1 MYQPFV
7 FKDENMNTITVV
19 CSTRK
24 IDESY
29 VNHVKKFFSHPKN
42 EYFFVE
48 NDGSQSLPSLYNE
61 YMNKSSNDVV
71 VFIHDDLEF
80 ETRNLT
86 PKILKLFDRN
96 PEYGIIGLAGTD
108 NLLSGQWWED
118 KESMQG
124 QVGHINGNKRYVS
137 KYSGSFGDDLKEVV
151 VIDGLFIMVH
161 KNRIKEQFDTQFE
174 GFHFYDLPICLLN
187 YLKGV
192 KIGVTTK
199 IKLYHKSIG
208 MTDKKW
214 VKNKLFF
221 EALYEK
227 HLPLKV

>member
-1 MYQPFV
+1 
-7 FKDENMNTITVV
+7 MNTITVV

-29 VNHVKKFFSHPKN
+29 VKHVRKFFSHPKN
-42 EYFFVE
+42 QYIFVE
-48 NDGSQSLPSLYNE
+48 NDGSKSLTQVYNE
-61 YMNKSSNDVV
+61 GLEQSINDIV

-80 ETRNLT
+80 ETKNLT
-86 PKILKLFDRN
+86 PKIIKLFDRN
-96 PEYGIIGLAGTD
+96 PEYGILGLAGTD

-118 KESMQG
+118 KDSMQG
-124 QVGHINGNKRYVS
+124 QVGHINGDKRYVS
-137 KYSGSFGDDLKEVV
+137 KYSKSFGDTIKEVT
-151 VIDGLFIMVH
+151 VIDGLFMMVH
-161 KNRIKEQFDTQFE
+161 KKRIKKTFDTQFE

-187 YLKGV
+187 HLEGV

-208 MTDKKW
+208 EVDKKW
-214 VKNKLFF
+214 RKNKLFF

-227 HLPLKV
+227 YLPLKV

>member
-1 MYQPFV
+1 
-7 FKDENMNTITVV
+7 MNTITVV

-29 VNHVKKFFSHPKN
+29 VKHVRKFFSHPKN
-42 EYFFVE
+42 QYIFVE
-48 NDGSQSLPSLYNE
+48 NDGGKSLTEVYNDGLE
-61 YMNKSSNDVV
+61 KSVNDIV

-80 ETRNLT
+80 ETKNLT
-86 PKILKLFDRN
+86 PKIIKLFDRN
-96 PEYGIIGLAGTD
+96 PEYGILGLAGTD

-118 KESMQG
+118 KDSLQG
-124 QVGHINGNKRYVS
+124 QVGHINEGKRYVS
-137 KYSGSFGDDLKEVV
+137 KYSKSFGDVIKEVI
-151 VIDGLFIMVH
+151 VIDGLFMMVH
-161 KNRIKEQFDTQFE
+161 KKRVKKTFDTQFE

-187 YLKGV
+187 HLEGV

-208 MTDKKW
+208 EVDKKW
-214 VKNKLFF
+214 RKNKLFF

-227 HLPLKV
+227 YLPLKV

>member
-1 MYQPFV
+1 
-7 FKDENMNTITVV
+7 MNTITVV

-29 VNHVKKFFSHPKN
+29 VKHVRKFFSHPKN
-42 EYFFVE
+42 QYIFVE
-48 NDGSQSLPSLYNE
+48 NDGGKSLTEVYNDGLE
-61 YMNKSSNDVV
+61 KSVNDIV

-80 ETRNLT
+80 ETKNLT
-86 PKILKLFDRN
+86 PKIIKLFDRN
-96 PEYGIIGLAGTD
+96 PDYGILGLAGTD

-118 KESMQG
+118 KDSMQG
-124 QVGHINGNKRYVS
+124 QVGHINGDKRYVS
-137 KYSGSFGDDLKEVV
+137 KYSKSFGDTIKEVT
-151 VIDGLFIMVH
+151 VIDGLFMMVH
-161 KNRIKEQFDTQFE
+161 KKRIKKTFDTQFE

-187 YLKGV
+187 HLEGV

-208 MTDKKW
+208 EVDKKW
-214 VKNKLFF
+214 RKNKLFF

-227 HLPLKV
+227 YLPLKV

>member
-1 MYQPFV
+1 
-7 FKDENMNTITVV
+7 MNTITVV

-29 VNHVKKFFSHPKN
+29 VKHVRKFFSHPKN
-42 EYFFVE
+42 QYIFVE
-48 NDGSQSLPSLYNE
+48 NDGSKSLTEVYNDGLE
-61 YMNKSSNDVV
+61 KSVNDIV

-80 ETRNLT
+80 ETKNLT
-86 PKILKLFDRN
+86 PKIIKLFDRN
-96 PEYGIIGLAGTD
+96 PEYGILGLAGTD

-118 KESMQG
+118 KDSLQG
-124 QVGHINGNKRYVS
+124 QVGHINEGKRYVS
-137 KYSGSFGDDLKEVV
+137 KYSKSFGDVIKEVI
-151 VIDGLFIMVH
+151 VIDGLFMMVH
-161 KNRIKEQFDTQFE
+161 KKRVKKTFDTQFE

-187 YLKGV
+187 HLEGV

-208 MTDKKW
+208 EVDKKW
-214 VKNKLFF
+214 RKNKLFF

-227 HLPLKV
+227 YLPLKV

>member
-1 MYQPFV
+1 
-7 FKDENMNTITVV
+7 MNTITVV

-29 VNHVKKFFSHPKN
+29 VKHVRKFFSHPKN
-42 EYFFVE
+42 QYIFVE
-48 NDGSQSLPSLYNE
+48 NDGSKSLTEVYNDGLE
-61 YMNKSSNDVV
+61 KSVNDIV

-80 ETRNLT
+80 ETKNLT
-86 PKILKLFDRN
+86 PKIIKLFDRN
-96 PEYGIIGLAGTD
+96 PDYGILGLAGTD

-118 KESMQG
+118 KDSMQG
-124 QVGHINGNKRYVS
+124 QVGHINGDKRYVS
-137 KYSGSFGDDLKEVV
+137 KYSKSFGDTIKEVT
-151 VIDGLFIMVH
+151 VIDGLFMMLH
-161 KNRIKEQFDTQFE
+161 KKRIKKTFDTQFE

-187 YLKGV
+187 HLEGV

-208 MTDKKW
+208 EVDKKW
-214 VKNKLFF
+214 RKNKLFF

-227 HLPLKV
+227 YLPLKV

>member
-1 MYQPFV
+1 
-7 FKDENMNTITVV
+7 MNTITVV

-29 VNHVKKFFSHPKN
+29 VKHVRKFFSHPKN
-42 EYFFVE
+42 QYIFVE
-48 NDGSQSLPSLYNE
+48 NDGGKSLTEVYNDGLE
-61 YMNKSSNDVV
+61 KSVNDIV

-80 ETRNLT
+80 ETKNLT
-86 PKILKLFDRN
+86 PKIIKLFDRN
-96 PEYGIIGLAGTD
+96 PEYGILGLAGTD

-118 KESMQG
+118 KDSMQG
-124 QVGHINGNKRYVS
+124 QVGHINGDKRYVS
-137 KYSGSFGDDLKEVV
+137 KYSKSFGDTIKEVT
-151 VIDGLFIMVH
+151 VIDGLFMMVH
-161 KNRIKEQFDTQFE
+161 KKRIKKTFDTQFE

-187 YLKGV
+187 HLEGV

-208 MTDKKW
+208 EVDKKW
-214 VKNKLFF
+214 RKNKLFF

-227 HLPLKV
+227 YLPLKV

>member
-1 MYQPFV
+1 
-7 FKDENMNTITVV
+7 MNTITVV

-29 VNHVKKFFSHPKN
+29 VKHVRKFFSHPKN
-42 EYFFVE
+42 QYIFVE
-48 NDGSQSLPSLYNE
+48 NDGSKSLAEVYNDGLE
-61 YMNKSSNDVV
+61 KSVNDIV

-80 ETRNLT
+80 ETKNLT
-86 PKILKLFDRN
+86 PKIIKLFDRN
-96 PEYGIIGLAGTD
+96 PEYGILGLAGTD

-118 KESMQG
+118 KDSMQG
-124 QVGHINGNKRYVS
+124 QVGHINGDKRYVS
-137 KYSGSFGDDLKEVV
+137 KYSKSFGDTIKEVT
-151 VIDGLFIMVH
+151 VIDGLFMMVH
-161 KNRIKEQFDTQFE
+161 KKRIKKTFDTQFE

-187 YLKGV
+187 HLEGV

-208 MTDKKW
+208 EVDKKW
-214 VKNKLFF
+214 RKNKLFF

-227 HLPLKV
+227 YLPLKV

>member
-1 MYQPFV
+1 
-7 FKDENMNTITVV
+7 MNTITVV

-29 VNHVKKFFSHPKN
+29 VKHVRKFFSHPKN
-42 EYFFVE
+42 QYIFVE
-48 NDGSQSLPSLYNE
+48 NDGSKSLTEVYNDGLE
-61 YMNKSSNDVV
+61 KSVNDIV

-80 ETRNLT
+80 ETKNLT
-86 PKILKLFDRN
+86 PKIIKLFDRN
-96 PEYGIIGLAGTD
+96 PDYGILGLAGTD

-118 KESMQG
+118 KDSMQG
-124 QVGHINGNKRYVS
+124 QVGHINGDKRYVS
-137 KYSGSFGDDLKEVV
+137 KYSKSFGDTIKEVT
-151 VIDGLFIMVH
+151 VIDGLFMMVH
-161 KNRIKEQFDTQFE
+161 KKRIKKTFDTQFE

-187 YLKGV
+187 HLEGV

-208 MTDKKW
+208 EVDKKW
-214 VKNKLFF
+214 RKNKLFF

-227 HLPLKV
+227 YLPLKV